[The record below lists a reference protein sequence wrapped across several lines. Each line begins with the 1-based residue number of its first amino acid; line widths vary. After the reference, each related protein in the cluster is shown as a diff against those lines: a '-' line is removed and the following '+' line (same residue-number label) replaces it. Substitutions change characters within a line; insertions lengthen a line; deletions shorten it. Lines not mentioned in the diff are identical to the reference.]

1 MTWAL
6 KLLLKLPAAGRR
18 HGIVTAGR
26 APGMTAAQA
35 TQGQP
40 SAAEGTVGA
49 QRFDRVD
56 AARGAESTVSAEER
70 PENDLVAAN
79 ARDQESGGERGGST
93 AGRGV

>member
-1 MTWAL
+1 M
-6 KLLLKLPAAGRR
+6 
-18 HGIVTAGR
+18 
-26 APGMTAAQA
+26 
-35 TQGQP
+35 
-40 SAAEGTVGA
+40 GA